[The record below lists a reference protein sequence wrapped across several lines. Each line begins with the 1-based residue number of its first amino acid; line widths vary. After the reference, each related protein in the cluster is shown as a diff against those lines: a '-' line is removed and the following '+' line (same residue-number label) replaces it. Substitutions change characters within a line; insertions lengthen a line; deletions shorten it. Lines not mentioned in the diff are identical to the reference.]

1 MPGMPGTGV
10 RFRTTIWN
18 NRSFPGDVD
27 LATLT
32 EFDRL
37 LVHAL
42 AGVLTNLLR
51 QFHAAEL
58 RAAHRTKV
66 RHFGTLRRQRFVV
79 ERARRHRIE
88 RQVDLVLPPDLEPR
102 PRQGIV
108 PGLGS
113 RMALGEIRGVR
124 GDFVRDHARLY
135 VVTVRE
141 AEVLLRRH
149 G

>member
-32 EFDRL
+32 EFNRL
-37 LVHAL
+37 FVHAL

-58 RAAHRTKV
+58 RAAHRAEV

-79 ERARRHRIE
+79 KRARRHGIE
-88 RQVDLVLPPDLEPR
+88 RQVELLLPPRLDPR
-102 PRQGIV
+102 PLQIIV
-108 PGLGS
+108 PGLGA
-113 RMALGEIRGVR
+113 RMAL
-124 GDFVRDHARLY
+124 
-135 VVTVRE
+135 
-141 AEVLLRRH
+141 
-149 G
+149 

>member
-58 RAAHRTKV
+58 RAAHRAEV
-66 RHFGTLRRQRFVV
+66 RHFGTPRRQRFVV
-79 ERARRHRIE
+79 KRARRHAIE
-88 RQVDLVLPPDLEPR
+88 RQVQLVRPPALEPR
-102 PRQGIV
+102 PRHAMV
-108 PGLGS
+108 PARRPRLGLGLIRS
-113 RMALGEIRGVR
+113 R
-124 GDFVRDHARLY
+124 
-135 VVTVRE
+135 
-141 AEVLLRRH
+141 
-149 G
+149 